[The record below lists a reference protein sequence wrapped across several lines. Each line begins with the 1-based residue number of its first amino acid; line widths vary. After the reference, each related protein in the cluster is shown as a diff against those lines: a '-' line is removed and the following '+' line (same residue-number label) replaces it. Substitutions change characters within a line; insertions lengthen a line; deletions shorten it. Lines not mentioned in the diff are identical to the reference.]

1 MTLHVSNNLKTDL
14 LNNLVTDDRFFQE
27 GDDVYAKYDQINILF
42 HPDRT
47 TTVTFYYQNKVVASM
62 SSPVIEPDCP
72 LHITN
77 LFGGIKF
84 IIENP

>member
-1 MTLHVSNNLKTDL
+1 MTLHVSNSLKTNL
-14 LNNLVTDDRFFQE
+14 LNNLVTDDHFFQE
-27 GDDVYAKYDQINILF
+27 GDNVYAKYDQINILF
-42 HPDRT
+42 HPDK

-62 SSPVIEPDCP
+62 SSPVIELGCHLD
-72 LHITN
+72 ITN